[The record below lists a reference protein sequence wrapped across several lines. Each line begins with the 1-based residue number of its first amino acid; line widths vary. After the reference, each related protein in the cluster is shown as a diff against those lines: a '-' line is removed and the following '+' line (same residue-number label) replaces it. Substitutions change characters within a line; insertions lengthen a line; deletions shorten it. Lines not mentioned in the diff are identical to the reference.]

1 MLKRSSLGEA
11 TGFLFLLLLFF
22 TAAFPQAVRP
32 DALGSRRKIE
42 SYLGKLEK
50 IGYSGVVLVAIGGK
64 PVISRGYGYADVER
78 KIRNSPETVFD
89 IGSVTK
95 QFTAAAILKLQM
107 QGKLSTADKI
117 TKYFDGVA
125 QDKESITIHD
135 LLRHS
140 SGLPGGI
147 GGDFDEITE
156 KEFIEKVLSVKL
168 EDPPGKHFSYSNI
181 GYSLLGLIVEKA
193 SGGSYEEYL
202 YKELWKPAGME
213 WTGYTRPKYKAEMIA
228 AGYREQKLWGKPN
241 EKKWAGDAP
250 FLHLKGNGGVLST
263 IGDLYKWDEALNGDG
278 VLSKDAKK
286 RLYFPA
292 LREDEKGDSH
302 YGYGWD
308 VQRTDRNTT
317 RVWHNGTNRVF
328 FSDFFRFIDE
338 GVTIIVLTNS
348 WQDDFPPTGGRISR
362 IIFEK
367 DFVPP
372 MPLADNDANRA
383 FTRQTIEIALKDG
396 TDAALAGVKKREKGV
411 DLLERLVNAEGYD
424 LLGEKKFAEAIKLF
438 RLNTEVFQR
447 SANAFDS
454 LGEAYMESG
463 NKVLAAENYRKALAL
478 DPMNEN
484 AREVLRKLEN
494 P

>member
-1 MLKRSSLGEA
+1 M
-11 TGFLFLLLLFF
+11 FLLLFSF
-22 TAAFPQAVRP
+22 AAVFAQAVKP
-32 DALGSRRKIE
+32 DAVVSQRKIE
-42 SYLGKLEK
+42 SYLEKLEK
-50 IGYSGVVLVAIGGK
+50 IGYSGAVLVAIDGK

-78 KIRNSPETVFD
+78 KIRNSPATVFD

-95 QFTAAAILKLQM
+95 QFTAAAILKLEM

-117 TKYFDGVA
+117 TKYFDGVPE
-125 QDKESITIHD
+125 DKSAITIHD

-147 GGDFDEITE
+147 GGDYDEITE
-156 KEFIEKVLSVKL
+156 KEFVEKVLAAKL
-168 EDPPGKHFSYSNI
+168 RDEPGKHFGYSNI
-181 GYSLLGLIVEKA
+181 GYSLLALIVEKV

-202 YKELWKPAGME
+202 YKKLWKPAGME
-213 WTGYTRPKYKAEMIA
+213 WTGYSRPKFKPEMIA
-228 AGYREQKLWGKPN
+228 AGYREQTLWGKPN
-241 EKKWAGDAP
+241 EKKWAADAP

-263 IGDLYKWDEALNGDG
+263 IEDMYKWDVALNGDG
-278 VLSKDAKK
+278 VLSKDAKRK
-286 RLYFPA
+286 IYFPA
-292 LREDEKGDSH
+292 LRENEKGDSH

-308 VQRTDRNTT
+308 ILRTERNTT

-372 MPLADNDANRA
+372 IPVADNEANRT
-383 FTRQTIEIALKDG
+383 FTRQMIDIALKDG
-396 TDAALAGVKKREKGV
+396 PDAALAGVKKREKSV
-411 DLLERLVNAEGYD
+411 DLLERLVNAKGYEM
-424 LLGEKKFAEAIKLF
+424 LGEKKFAEAIKLF
-438 RLNTEVFQR
+438 RLNTEIFPR

-454 LGEAYMESG
+454 LGEAYLESG
-463 NKVLAAENYRKALAL
+463 NKVIAAENYRKSLAL

-494 P
+494 Q